1 MDAPYDRTADST
13 VAHSIALFSGMKL
26 IIINAVIDDANN
38 TPLPAIQNAQ
48 LKDLV
53 TKVAPAFAA
62 HRDRAQSLLDQQK

>member
-1 MDAPYDRTADST
+1 
-13 VAHSIALFSGMKL
+13 MKL